1 MDSRLKEDIQRLAKT
16 RPTVGALAAS
26 PKANP
31 VATVTGRGAVSAAAA
46 SNGGSGGIDSPL
58 TETARTTYNTKSSD
72 GIFVWAVPA
81 TMTFVDAS
89 SRVVVIEF
97 NEP

>member
-31 VATVTGRGAVSAAAA
+31 VATVTGTGAVSAAAA
-46 SNGGSGGIDSPL
+46 SNGGSGIDSPL

-72 GIFVWAVPA
+72 GLFVWAVPA
-81 TMTFVDAS
+81 AMTFIDAS